1 MEDAMNVHRLLCVV
15 VAIVTG
21 TGLVHAVEDQREA
34 ALQKVELPN
43 ASFNLIIAAKVGGTF
58 EGFRNQPD
66 PNVIYLADAEL
77 VYSYTG
83 RLNELAE
90 LGALMPP
97 ACRFYVERGDFSP
110 RTPVVVYLIPKGDI
124 PLEAA
129 RK

>member
-1 MEDAMNVHRLLCVV
+1 MIVHRLLLCVV

-21 TGLVHAVEDQREA
+21 TGLVHAGEGQREA

-43 ASFNLIIAAKVGGTF
+43 ASFNLVIAATKIGGTF

-77 VYSYTG
+77 VYSHTG

-90 LGALMPP
+90 LGVLMPP
-97 ACRFYVERGDFSP
+97 ACRFYVERRDFSS

-129 RK
+129 RR

>member
-1 MEDAMNVHRLLCVV
+1 MIVHRLLLCVV

-21 TGLVHAVEDQREA
+21 TGLVHAGEGQREA

-43 ASFNLIIAAKVGGTF
+43 ASFNLVIAAAKFVGTF

-77 VYSYTG
+77 VYSYTD

-90 LGALMPP
+90 LGVLMPP
-97 ACRFYVERGDFSP
+97 ACRFYVERRDFSS

-124 PLEAA
+124 PLGTA

>member
-1 MEDAMNVHRLLCVV
+1 MIVHRLLCAV

-21 TGLVHAVEDQREA
+21 TGLVHAGEGQREA

-43 ASFNLIIAAKVGGTF
+43 ASFNLVIAAAKGGGTF

-66 PNVIYLADAEL
+66 PNVIYLADGEL
-77 VYSYTG
+77 VYAYTG

-90 LGALMPP
+90 LGVVMPP
-97 ACRFYVERGDFSP
+97 ACRFYVERADFSP

-124 PLEAA
+124 PLETA